1 MKSLTHRREF
11 FPPTAEDLPSSE
23 PTKEALPTAD
33 PNTSSLPLDTQAAS
47 LVAAAEKSANKE
59 EPDTKKLKVT
69 NPDIEPDDWEKVE
82 NPEELGVESAAEKD
96 MAKSGLTAG
105 KIVGE
110 PISDIVEEQRT
121 TEKKESVEDA
131 NLGKNSL
138 LKDW

>member
-11 FPPTAEDLPSSE
+11 FPPTAEDLPLSE

-33 PNTSSLPLDTQAAS
+33 PNTPSLPLDTQAAS
-47 LVAAAEKSANKE
+47 LVAAAEKSANNE

-82 NPEELGVESAAEKD
+82 NPEELRVESAAEKD
-96 MAKSGLTAG
+96 MAKSGLTAS
-105 KIVGE
+105 KIAGE
-110 PISDIVEEQRT
+110 HIPDIVEEQPT